1 MFGRRVLNA
10 VTSDGISTE
19 DWGLVHELAVEVVNR
34 SAAGDAS
41 GSKAKVAELLGL
53 LDTLEERY
61 GCLPSLLATRAD
73 YVDGPE
79 EREYYLLQAY
89 SEARALDDA
98 INLVEIA
105 ESLASFYI
113 EDRSDDR
120 NGAHWLRV
128 LEEFLKVHDD
138 PAVAEEVTRL
148 RELLGKR
155 T

>member
-98 INLVEIA
+98 INLVRSPSRSRPSISKTVRTIGTA
-105 ESLASFYI
+105 LIGSGCWRNFSRCTTIPQSL
-113 EDRSDDR
+113 
-120 NGAHWLRV
+120 
-128 LEEFLKVHDD
+128 
-138 PAVAEEVTRL
+138 
-148 RELLGKR
+148 KR
-155 T
+155 